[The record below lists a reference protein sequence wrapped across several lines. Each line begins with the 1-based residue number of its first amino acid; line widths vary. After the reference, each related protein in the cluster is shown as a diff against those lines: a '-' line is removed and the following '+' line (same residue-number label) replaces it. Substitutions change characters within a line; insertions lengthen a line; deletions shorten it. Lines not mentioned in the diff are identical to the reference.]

1 MKEIS
6 LNTEESNSVKNS
18 LKNIYALFL
27 SKETIKPQ
35 YLTCVIKWGL
45 QLQLQHDEINDI
57 IENVN
62 QYSFEAPKDKLS
74 AMRHIFD
81 LVHLI
86 YLDDVVEDI
95 ELEVATKY
103 AEALGYKPHI
113 VGDILKTI
121 LTAPSDG
128 LSDSE
133 LRDEIKSLVELNYLD
148 QDAIW
153 MALLSIK

>member
-1 MKEIS
+1 MKEIN
-6 LNTEESNSVKNS
+6 LNIEETNSVKSS

-45 QLQLQHDEINDI
+45 QLRLQHDEINDI
-57 IENVN
+57 IENVSKD
-62 QYSFEAPKDKLS
+62 SFEVPADKME
-74 AMRHIFD
+74 AMQHIFD

-86 YLDDVVEDI
+86 YLDDMVEDI

-103 AEALGYKPHI
+103 AESLGYKPHI

-133 LRDEIKSLVELNYLD
+133 LRDEIKSLVEMNYLD
-148 QDAIW
+148 
-153 MALLSIK
+153 

>member
-1 MKEIS
+1 MKRINLNQEEQKSVRDS
-6 LNTEESNSVKNS
+6 LR
-18 LKNIYALFL
+18 NIYALFL

-45 QLQLQHDEINDI
+45 QLQINADQINDI
-57 IENVN
+57 LENIDEN
-62 QYSFEAPKDKLS
+62 SFKPPSDKVD
-74 AMRHIFD
+74 AMQHLYD

-121 LTAPSDG
+121 VTAPYDG
-128 LSDSE
+128 LSDDE
-133 LRDEIKSLVELNYLD
+133 IRDEIRSLVEMNYLE
-148 QDAIW
+148 
-153 MALLSIK
+153 

>member
-1 MKEIS
+1 MKKIE
-6 LNTEESNSVKNS
+6 LNTAESNSVKNS
-18 LKNIYALFL
+18 LRNIYALFL

-45 QLQLQHDEINDI
+45 QLRLNFEDINDI
-57 IENVN
+57 IENIDKN
-62 QYSFEAPKDKLS
+62 SFKAPADKID
-74 AMRHIFD
+74 AMQRIYD

-86 YLDDVVEDI
+86 YLDDMVEDI

-121 LTAPSDG
+121 LTAPYDG
-128 LSDSE
+128 LSDDE
-133 LRDEIKSLVELNYLD
+133 IRDEIKALVEMNYL
-148 QDAIW
+148 
-153 MALLSIK
+153 

>member
-1 MKEIS
+1 MKKIKI
-6 LNTEESNSVKNS
+6 NTVESNSVKNS
-18 LKNIYALFL
+18 LRNIYALFL

-45 QLQLQHDEINDI
+45 QLPLNYEEINDI
-57 IENVN
+57 IENVDKS
-62 QYSFEAPKDKLS
+62 SFKVPSDKID
-74 AMRHIFD
+74 AMQRVYD

-95 ELEVATKY
+95 ELEVATNY

-121 LTAPSDG
+121 LTAPYDG
-128 LSDSE
+128 LSDDQI
-133 LRDEIKSLVELNYLD
+133 RDEIKNLVEMNYL
-148 QDAIW
+148 
-153 MALLSIK
+153 

>member
-1 MKEIS
+1 MKKIS
-6 LNTEESNSVKNS
+6 LNKEESNSVRNS
-18 LKNIYALFL
+18 LRNIYALFL

-45 QLQLQHDEINDI
+45 QLQLKYDEINDI
-57 IENVN
+57 VENIN
-62 QYSFEAPKDKLS
+62 KDSFKAPADKVESMQHL
-74 AMRHIFD
+74 FD

-86 YLDDVVEDI
+86 YLDDMVEDI

-128 LSDSE
+128 LTYE
-133 LRDEIKSLVELNYLD
+133 EVREEIKSLVEMHYL
-148 QDAIW
+148 
-153 MALLSIK
+153 S